1 MCRHSRVYS
10 DHHNTPEQEYRRR
23 IINAKTNV
31 EQYRTSRDSLCI
43 QLSKQSHN
51 YSTVP
56 TILNN
61 LAHFELELEV
71 MFPMGSRQVQ
81 LYLQLMPTF
90 LHIIW
95 NFWPCNRAEI
105 FEKNKWK
112 KPVLKLCLSI
122 CCSDCFLI
130 SGACGSVPHF
140 IRAKKIWT
148 CTTSEA
154 FV

>member
-43 QLSKQSHN
+43 RLSKQSHKD
-51 YSTVP
+51 STVP

-61 LAHFELELEV
+61 LAHFELKLEV
-71 MFPMGSRQVQ
+71 MFPMGSRQVW
-81 LYLQLMPTF
+81 LYLQLMPNF
-90 LHIIW
+90 LHNIW

-105 FEKNKWK
+105 FKKNKWE
-112 KPVLKLCLSI
+112 KPVLKLWLSI

-148 CTTSEA
+148 RTTSEA
-154 FV
+154 FL